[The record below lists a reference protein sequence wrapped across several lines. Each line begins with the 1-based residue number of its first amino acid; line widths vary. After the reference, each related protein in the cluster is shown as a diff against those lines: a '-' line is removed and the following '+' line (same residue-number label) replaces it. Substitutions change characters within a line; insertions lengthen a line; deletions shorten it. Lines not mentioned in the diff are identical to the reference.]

1 MHHWWQAVDP
11 GVAVLAV
18 CTLQLLCDAAFTE
31 ATSAPTAPAEGEPAP
46 SSVPA
51 SCGATRHADD
61 CPFRPATSAAADAA
75 PDCQASSNE
84 EQAHFRTASALAMAE
99 MLYGECVLRQLEF
112 HLSVVILDQQP
123 SPETLNMHPG
133 AAEAFQ
139 ALQAVCGVCQAALEC
154 AAAGSRAA
162 TADAAFATQP
172 AAGCRLLPSRP
183 LLQFV
188 VGAAVQ
194 MLDFAAWNYKAVRDP
209 AALEAPE
216 AAPADRAGRL
226 AAAAEQRKKSEQ
238 MLLLA
243 PSCHLAAAACSLLS
257 WLLVSE
263 HPDIR
268 GAASAFEGGD
278 VNLALKLLA
287 AMQQLT
293 EAPGHLH
300 DTMLICCLEGL
311 SALSATVARGDLG
324 QVLAS
329 QGWEAW
335 QSVSQL
341 LEQRLLGGAPGSG
354 HSCASA
360 PAQQGAAQLRRAV
373 GARLSAL
380 AGQISQSRLPQS
392 GTEAGD
398 GSRQLAAPST
408 QSAAPATAES
418 AAATAADA
426 AMAELLQEEQ
436 VRSCRRSALLCL
448 QINLMISCRASSL
461 LRRSGSF
468 LGVRDIPSAS
478 ERVARSS
485 LLRLYHSIQRWHT
498 GIGFAVAVSARGLCI
513 RTLLASWL
521 PFTVRSFREWGWWTM
536 NPEYCA
542 EYGLHWGRC

>member
-1 MHHWWQAVDP
+1 MHRWWQAVDV
-11 GVAVLAV
+11 GVAVLAA
-18 CTLQLLCDAAFTE
+18 CTLQLLSDAASPE
-31 ATSAPTAPAEGEPAP
+31 PTSADPTAPAEGEPAP
-46 SSVPA
+46 SSIPA
-51 SCGATRHADD
+51 SCGAMRHADD
-61 CPFRPATSAAADAA
+61 CPFRPATSATADADPA
-75 PDCQASSNE
+75 CDQASRNQ
-84 EQAHFRTASALAMAE
+84 EQAHFRTASALALAE
-99 MLYGECVLRQLEF
+99 NLYDVGVLQHMEL
-112 HLSVVILDQQP
+112 HMYVAVLDPQP
-123 SPETLNMHPG
+123 SAETLIRHPG

-139 ALQAVCGVCQAALEC
+139 ALQAVCGVCQTVLEA
-154 AAAGSRAA
+154 AAAGSGAA
-162 TADAAFATQP
+162 SADATFAQQP
-172 AAGCRLLPSRP
+172 ADACRLLPSPP
-183 LLQFV
+183 LLKFLA
-188 VGAAVQ
+188 GAAVQ
-194 MLDFAAWNYKAVRDP
+194 MLDFAAWHYKAVRDS

-216 AAPADRAGRL
+216 AAPADRARRL

-243 PSCHLAAAACSLLS
+243 PSCHLTAAACSLLS

-263 HPDIR
+263 HPDVR
-268 GAASAFEGGD
+268 AAASALEGGD
-278 VNLALKLLA
+278 VDLAAKLLA

-293 EAPGHLH
+293 EVPGHLH
-300 DTMLICCLEGL
+300 DTALICCSEGL

-360 PAQQGAAQLRRAV
+360 PAQQGAAQLRWAV

-408 QSAAPATAES
+408 QSASPATAES

-436 VRSCRRSALLCL
+436 VRACRRSARLCL
-448 QINLMISCRASSL
+448 QRYFDDFVSC
-461 LRRSGSF
+461 
-468 LGVRDIPSAS
+468 
-478 ERVARSS
+478 
-485 LLRLYHSIQRWHT
+485 SITAAAIW
-498 GIGFAVAVSARGLCI
+498 I
-513 RTLLASWL
+513 
-521 PFTVRSFREWGWWTM
+521 
-536 NPEYCA
+536 
-542 EYGLHWGRC
+542 